1 MPLNPNT
8 ESIIEKLQAEHNGT
22 IVFEEEP
29 MEEALAIEAEKYQ
42 GLGIKA
48 LSVVGGFLASSFFIG
63 FVAMILSNWSVALLV
78 SGLLMIAGTVL
89 IDRVSK
95 SVIMDT
101 ISISAYLSANLMV
114 GMAVYQLTKS
124 DNITS
129 VVLLAISLIIPFL
142 TSSYMLNFL
151 SVLMIHGC
159 LFTLL
164 NVNDGKELIH
174 LFLLLPAAGFTL
186 LSLYEPRLLTSSAAV
201 NIRFNPWRT
210 GMLLSL
216 MASLCY
222 SASLLFGG
230 INSHLSWVQVLA
242 LPIWGSLLIIF
253 VSFHTGHKTG
263 LVAGIMLLIYAVGQ
277 YYYNLHF
284 TLLVKSY
291 MMLGTGIVF
300 LIAWFIFKKKLK
312 QEHEQD

>member
-8 ESIIEKLQAEHNGT
+8 ESIIEKLQSEYHGT
-22 IVFEEEP
+22 IVFEEEQLD
-29 MEEALAIEAEKYQ
+29 EALVAEADRYQ

-48 LSVVGGFLASSFFIG
+48 LSVVGGFLSSLFFIG
-63 FVAMILSNWSVALLV
+63 FAAMILLNWSGALLV
-78 SGLLMIAGTVL
+78 AGLLMIVGTVL

-101 ISISAYLSANLMV
+101 ISISAYLSANIMV

-124 DNITS
+124 DNSIS
-129 VVLLAISLIIPFL
+129 FALLAISLIIPFL

-159 LFTLL
+159 LFALL
-164 NVNDGKELIH
+164 NLNGGKELIH

-186 LSLYEPRLLTSSAAV
+186 LSLYEPRLLTQHASL

-210 GMLLSL
+210 GLLFSL
-216 MASLCY
+216 IASLCY
-222 SASLLFGG
+222 SATILFGG
-230 INSHLSWVQVLA
+230 HNQNWVQILA
-242 LPIWGSLLIIF
+242 LPIWGALLIIF

-263 LVAGIMLLIYAVGQ
+263 LVAGILLLIYAVGQ

-291 MMLGTGIVF
+291 MMCGTGILF
-300 LIAWFIFKKKLK
+300 LIAWFVFKKKLK

>member
-8 ESIIEKLQAEHNGT
+8 ESIIEKLQAEYNGT
-22 IVFEEEP
+22 IVFQERQ
-29 MEEALAIEAEKYQ
+29 MEEALAVEANKYQ

-48 LSVVGGFLASSFFIG
+48 LSVVGGFLSSSFFIG
-63 FVAMILSNWSVALLV
+63 FVAMMISNWSEALLA
-78 SGLLMIAGTVL
+78 SGLLMILGTVW
-89 IDRVSK
+89 IDRASK

-101 ISISAYLSANLMV
+101 ISISAYLSANLMI
-114 GMAVYQLTKS
+114 GMAMYQITKS
-124 DNITS
+124 DNM
-129 VVLLAISLIIPFL
+129 VAVLLLAISLTVPFL
-142 TSSYMLNFL
+142 TPSYMLNFL

-159 LFTLL
+159 LFALL
-164 NVNDGKELIH
+164 NVNGGKELMH

-186 LSLYEPRLLTSSAAV
+186 LSLYEPRLLTQGAAV

-210 GMLLSL
+210 GMLFSL

-222 SASLLFGG
+222 SGTVLFGDAG
-230 INSHLSWVQVLA
+230 PNWVQVLA

-253 VSFHTGHKTG
+253 VSFHTGHRTG
-263 LVAGIMLLIYAVGQ
+263 LAAGILLLIYAVGQ

-291 MMLGTGIVF
+291 MMLGTGVLF
-300 LIAWFIFKKKLK
+300 LIAWFIFKNKLK